1 MPVHYTLHIFFER
14 NAMTEFLYDSRPD
27 TLNHIEEVRRR
38 MDQVIYNL
46 NDRSYAHDKSKLESP
61 ELEVYDEYT
70 PKLKNTTYGSDEYR
84 AHLDGMG
91 KGLAHHYK
99 YNDHHPEHFSGGI
112 YSMNLVQLMEMLC
125 DWKAATMRHADG
137 DLGLSIDQN
146 AERFGYGDYM
156 RRLLLNTA
164 EYFGWL

>member
-1 MPVHYTLHIFFER
+1 
-14 NAMTEFLYDSRPD
+14 MTEFLYDSRPD

-46 NDRSYAHDKSKLESP
+46 NSRSYAHDKSKLESP

-84 AHLDGMG
+84 VYLDGMG
-91 KGLAHHYK
+91 EGLAHHYK
-99 YNDHHPEHFSGGI
+99 HNDHHPEHFSGGI
-112 YSMNLVQLMEMLC
+112 HDMNLVQLMEMLC
-125 DWKAATMRHADG
+125 DWKAATMRHANG
-137 DLGLSIDQN
+137 DLGRSIDQN
-146 AERFGYGDYM
+146 AQRFGYDDNM
-156 RRLLLNTA
+156 KILLFNTA